1 MSVCMYLFMKSARQ
15 RGGPINSK
23 QKKSIFAV
31 PDSIEGRVS
40 LQEVSC
46 ISRARVSYMYNR
58 VKGAPR
64 FQTKFFSK

>member
-1 MSVCMYLFMKSARQ
+1 MKSARQ

-40 LQEVSC
+40 L
-46 ISRARVSYMYNR
+46 
-58 VKGAPR
+58 
-64 FQTKFFSK
+64 